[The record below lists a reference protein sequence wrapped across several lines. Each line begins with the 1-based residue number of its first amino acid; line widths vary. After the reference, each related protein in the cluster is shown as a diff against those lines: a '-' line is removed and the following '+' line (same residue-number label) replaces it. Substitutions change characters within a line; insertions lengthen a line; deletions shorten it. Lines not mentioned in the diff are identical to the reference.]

1 MFTSTSHLSK
11 SLEIVALFET
21 LDFYLVNCVSQ
32 TGDIIIRKEVS

>member
-21 LDFYLVNCVSQ
+21 LDFLSCKLY
-32 TGDIIIRKEVS
+32 